1 MLLSRREQKTSFFSV
16 SSHFYHRITATHL
29 CWIVKMKLTKK
40 NGGGDCPMNIL
51 PFYEMNIKWSSAD
64 TAMKLFLAILSPLF
78 WCVRIERRE
87 GREKV
92 TLSHTSKKIPKRK
105 RENYHRM
112 FALPE
117 KSSFLMIISIVFN
130 KFFLCLWRARSSD
143 AAY

>member
-40 NGGGDCPMNIL
+40 SGGGDCPMNIL

-64 TAMKLFLAILSPLF
+64 TAMKLFSRNFIATFLVCEDREA
-78 WCVRIERRE
+78 RRKRK
-87 GREKV
+87 GH
-92 TLSHTSKKIPKRK
+92 TLSHFQKIPKRK